1 MGGECAMTDA
11 EGLHPASASLP
22 VGGPLRRARWRLR
35 LPGTGRSIRVR
46 SLALGLSLAAHAA
59 ILGFLLCFGLA
70 APLPQPPSLINIE
83 FVEIPGPKG
92 GGGSPAQASPGKA
105 SASGRSPR
113 AAAAPYLSSPSSLA
127 ARPSA
132 GSPQPQAVAPVAEP
146 ASSSATPSSL
156 AGGQSAAS
164 GGLGGGQG
172 GGQGGGVGTNVGGGS
187 GQGGVAVDR
196 MPTPVQ
202 QIKPRYP
209 LAARRRG
216 QSGQVLLRLFVDQEG
231 AVREVAVVRAEPAG
245 LFEAA
250 AVEAVR
256 KWRFAPA
263 RAHGTPVGMWMTL
276 PVRFALDQ
284 K

>member
-1 MGGECAMTDA
+1 MTDA
-11 EGLHPASASLP
+11 EGLHPASALLP
-22 VGGPLRRARWRLR
+22 EGGPLRRARWRLR

-70 APLPQPPSLINIE
+70 APLPQPPSLIDIE

-92 GGGSPAQASPGKA
+92 GGGSPAQAFPGKA
-105 SASGRSPR
+105 SASGHRPR
-113 AAAAPYLSSPSSLA
+113 AAAPPNLSNLA
-127 ARPSA
+127 NLTARPSA
-132 GSPQPQAVAPVAEP
+132 NPAPPQAAAPVAVA
-146 ASSSATPSSL
+146 ASNSATPSSL
-156 AGGQSAAS
+156 AGGQGSGS
-164 GGLGGGQG
+164 GGAGGSGGGQG
-172 GGQGGGVGTNVGGGS
+172 GGAGPNVGGGT
-187 GQGGVAVDR
+187 GQGGVAVER

-202 QIKPRYP
+202 QVKPRYP

-216 QSGQVLLRLFVDQEG
+216 QSGQVLLRLFVDKEG
-231 AVREVAVVRAEPAG
+231 AVREVTVVRAEPAG
-245 LFEAA
+245 LFEDA

-263 RAHGTPVGMWMTL
+263 MAHGAAVGMWMTL
-276 PVRFALDQ
+276 PVRFALDP